1 LSGFAKPNVSGNYD
15 TTQNIQTM
23 RNIFLFF
30 LALTTITVNG
40 QNHLFGVKGGAGANW
55 TEVTATNFLKD
66 RNYRTGMAIGL
77 TYDYLFK
84 KHFSAGVDIIYNQ
97 RGFTNDIIFTDD
109 LGNPTGRKEII
120 KFNYDYL
127 TVPLKVGFNYGKT
140 VYGFA
145 NIGLTPS
152 ILVDAKTITPT
163 IDFNGIIIPSETSN
177 ITSRV
182 NKFDIGGLVEIG
194 GGYKFKGRYWLF
206 TSFSYQHSFTT
217 ITNSDYFANSKIRHY
232 GMTLNLGLKCALT
245 KE

>member
-1 LSGFAKPNVSGNYD
+1 MK
-15 TTQNIQTM
+15 
-23 RNIFLFF
+23 NIFLLF
-30 LALTTITVNG
+30 LTLTTISVYG
-40 QNHLFGVKGGAGANW
+40 QNHFLGVKGGANW
-55 TEVTATNFLKD
+55 TEVTANNFPKD
-66 RNYRTGMAIGL
+66 RNYRTGLAIGI

-84 KHFSAGVDIIYNQ
+84 KHFSASADIIYNQ

-120 KFNYDYL
+120 KLNYDYI
-127 TVPLKVGFNYGKT
+127 TIPLKVGFNYGKT

-145 NIGLTPS
+145 NLGLTPS

-163 IDFNGIIIPSETSN
+163 YDYNGTVIPGETAT
-177 ITSRV
+177 ITNRV

-217 ITNSDYFANSKIRHY
+217 ITNSDYFASSKIRHY

>member
-1 LSGFAKPNVSGNYD
+1 MDDHPDTHTTMNKILLTILTIASLNVS
-15 TTQNIQTM
+15 
-23 RNIFLFF
+23 
-30 LALTTITVNG
+30 G
-40 QNHLFGVKGGAGANW
+40 QNHLLGVKGGVSW
-55 TEVTATNFLKD
+55 TNITATNFISD
-66 RNYRTGMAIGL
+66 NHYRTGLAIGL
-77 TYDYLFK
+77 TYDYIFK
-84 KHFSAGVDIIYNQ
+84 KHFSTGADIIYNQ
-97 RGFTNDIIFTDD
+97 FGFTNDLIFTDD
-109 LGNPTGRKEII
+109 LGNPTGGKATI
-120 KFNYDYL
+120 KFNYDYISI
-127 TVPLKVGFNYGKT
+127 PLKVGFNYGKT

-163 IDFNGIIIPSETSN
+163 IDFNWTIIPGETYN
-177 ITSRV
+177 VTSKV

-194 GGYKFKGRYWLF
+194 GGYKFKDRYWLF

>member
-1 LSGFAKPNVSGNYD
+1 
-15 TTQNIQTM
+15 M
-23 RNIFLFF
+23 RNIILFF
-30 LALTTITVNG
+30 LTITTITVRG
-40 QNHLFGVKGGAGANW
+40 QNHLLGVKGGANW
-55 TEVTATNFLKD
+55 TEVTATNFSND
-66 RNYRTGMAIGL
+66 RNFGTGLAIGL

-84 KHFSAGVDIIYNQ
+84 KHFSAGADIIYNQ

-120 KFNYDYL
+120 KFYYDYI
-127 TVPLKVGFNYGKT
+127 TMPLKVGFNYGKT

-145 NIGLTPS
+145 NLGLTPS

-163 IDFNGIIIPSETSN
+163 YDYNGTVITGETSN
-177 ITSRV
+177 ITNEV
-182 NKFDIGGLVEIG
+182 NRFDIGGLVEIG

-206 TSFSYQHSFTT
+206 SSFSYQHSFTT
-217 ITNSDYFANSKIRHY
+217 ITNSDYFANSKLRHY